1 MDVKAPAT
9 IPYFLKEQIRELIVD
24 GTFRPGQPLRE
35 QELEQRFGTSRSPIR
50 EALRLL
56 ELSGLV
62 VHLQRK
68 GFRIRRYTE
77 DEIRDIF
84 LLRAELASYSINQ
97 LVGQPDLV
105 RLLRAFKEHDAALA
119 RAHAARDVSAYVNA
133 LREYYLA
140 CARYTDNVPLVDTL
154 DRLTEQVEPLR
165 YNLLRHQLADIAYD
179 AYHAGVAEALG
190 QGEFSRAAQLARD
203 HVLDMLS
210 QVVHAY
216 AQVVVDVSDDEGEE
230 RLRAY

>member
-1 MDVKAPAT
+1 MKAPAT

-84 LLRAELASYSINQ
+84 LLRAELASYSIAQ
-97 LVGQPDLV
+97 LAGQPDLV
-105 RLLRAFKEHDAALA
+105 RLLRALKDHDAVLA
-119 RAHAARDVSAYVNA
+119 RTHAARDVVGYINA
-133 LREYYLA
+133 LRAFYLA
-140 CARYTDNVPLVDTL
+140 CARYTDNVPLADTL

-165 YNLLRHQLADIAYD
+165 FNLLRHQLADIAYD
-179 AYHAGVAEALG
+179 TYHSGIAEALG
-190 QGEFSRAAQLARD
+190 QGELNRAAQVARD
-203 HVLDMLS
+203 RVQEMLGQVL
-210 QVVHAY
+210 HAY
-216 AQVVVDVSDDEGEE
+216 AQVVVDVADDEAEE